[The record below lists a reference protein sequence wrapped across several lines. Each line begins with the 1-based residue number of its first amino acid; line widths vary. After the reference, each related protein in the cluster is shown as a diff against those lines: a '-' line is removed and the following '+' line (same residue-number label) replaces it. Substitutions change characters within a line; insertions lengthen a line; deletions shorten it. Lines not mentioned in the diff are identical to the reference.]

1 MLWCVSFKSFI
12 RVIVLWGLVFG
23 LCLPAHAF
31 IPITEQLPN
40 PVQEQRAVALGNII
54 RCPVCAGQTINDSN
68 NEMSKAMRA
77 VVRERIAAGQDDAA
91 VRDFF
96 IERYG
101 AEILLS
107 PPKTQNTVLLWVFPL
122 LGVLM
127 GAVILRR
134 YFYPRKTS

>member
-1 MLWCVSFKSFI
+1 MSCHVSFKFFI
-12 RVIVLWGLVFG
+12 RLIVLSGLAFG

-40 PVQEQRAVALGNII
+40 PAQEQRAVALGNII

-101 AEILLS
+101 AQILLS
-107 PPKTQNTVLLWVFPL
+107 PPKAQNTLLLWVFPL
-122 LGVLM
+122 VGLGL
-127 GAVILRR
+127 GGILLRR
-134 YFYPRKTS
+134 YFRG

>member
-1 MLWCVSFKSFI
+1 MSCRVSFKFFI
-12 RVIVLWGLVFG
+12 RLIVLSGLAFG

-31 IPITEQLPN
+31 IPPAEQLSN
-40 PVQEQRAVALGNII
+40 AAQEQRAVALGNII

-77 VVRERIAAGQDDAA
+77 VVRERIAAGQSDVA

-96 IERYG
+96 IKRYG

-107 PPKTQNTVLLWVFPL
+107 PPKTQKTLLLWVFPL
-122 LGVLM
+122 LGVFGGGL
-127 GAVILRR
+127 VVWR
-134 YFYPRKTS
+134 YFRGQKTR

>member
-1 MLWCVSFKSFI
+1 MCFFKSCI
-12 RVIVLWGLVFG
+12 KAVVVWGMVFG
-23 LCLPAHAF
+23 ACLQPAHAF
-31 IPITEQLPN
+31 IPVTEQLPN
-40 PVQEQRAVALGNII
+40 AAQEQRAVALGNII

-96 IERYG
+96 TERYG

-107 PPKTQNTVLLWVFPL
+107 PPKAQNTLLLWVFPL
-122 LGVLM
+122 LGMLGGGFVLW
-127 GAVILRR
+127 R
-134 YFYPRKTS
+134 YFKLNKT